1 MLAAEQFTGE
11 KMSEPYLACVGCG
24 HEYPM
29 DVVNARCHRCDEPL
43 EVKFDLG
50 SVPRNWFQTRRSGF
64 FGLRYAPFYSYL
76 KTNPALCLGEGQTAL
91 LNSVFATQ
99 KIGLKVLFFKNET
112 QNPTWTFKDRGTA
125 CSIQNAVALGFKRFG
140 TLSSGNMGASV
151 AAYGGRA
158 GMDTFIMLKDNVPLE
173 KIEALTIYGAKAFQV
188 HGDYRQLYQKLL
200 KIGSDHNI
208 YFSLSDDPMRVEGYK
223 SLAFEL
229 FEQMQG
235 QLPDY
240 LAVPLGSGGLCRGIF
255 KGFEELR
262 DTGMAAN
269 TPKFIGV
276 QPEGNSPTVD
286 AFEKGRERIEP
297 FQNSLT
303 LDHVLEN
310 PYPPSGN
317 QVLRKLTASG
327 GILLKV
333 DNEAILNAMLLLS
346 REGIFAQPASATS
359 LAGLIQAVKRE
370 LIPADSRA
378 VVVVT
383 GSGLKYPP
391 VLKEFNFS
399 PLSVELDQ
407 LPQALA
413 AAMQ

>member
-1 MLAAEQFTGE
+1 MN
-11 KMSEPYLACVGCG
+11 EPYLECVGCG

-29 DVVNARCHRCDEPL
+29 SMVNTRCHDCDEPL
-43 EVKFDLG
+43 EVKFDLA
-50 SVPRNWFQTRRSGF
+50 SVPRNWFQTQRSGF

-76 KTNPALCLGEGQTAL
+76 KMNPTLCLGEGQTSIL
-91 LNSVFATQ
+91 ESNFATQ
-99 KIGLKVLFFKNET
+99 KAGLKELFFKNET

-125 CSIQNAVALGFKRFG
+125 CSVQNAFALGYQRLG

-151 AAYGGRA
+151 AAYGSRA
-158 GMDTFIMLKDNVPLE
+158 GMDTFIMLKENVPRE
-173 KIEALTIYGAKAFQV
+173 KIEALAIYGATAFKV
-188 HGDYRQLYQKLL
+188 SGDYRQLYQKLL
-200 KIGSDHNI
+200 EVGSDHRI
-208 YFSLSDDPMRVEGYK
+208 YFSLSDDPLRVEGYK

-229 FEQMQG
+229 FEQMEG
-235 QLPDY
+235 RLPDY
-240 LAVPLGSGGLCRGIF
+240 LAVPLGSGGLCRGIL

-262 DTGMAAN
+262 DTGIAAH

-276 QPEGNSPTVD
+276 QAEGNSPTVD
-286 AFEKGRERIEP
+286 AFEKGRERIEQ

-317 QVLRKLTASG
+317 QVLRKLRANN

-333 DNEAILNAMLLLS
+333 DNEAVLDAMLLLS

-359 LAGLIQAVKRE
+359 LAGLIQAVKRK

-383 GSGLKYPP
+383 GTGLKYPP

-399 PLSVELDQ
+399 PVSVDLDH
-407 LPQALA
+407 LPQALGD
-413 AAMQ
+413 AMQ

>member
-1 MLAAEQFTGE
+1 M
-11 KMSEPYLACVGCG
+11 
-24 HEYPM
+24 
-29 DVVNARCHRCDEPL
+29 CDEPL

-50 SVPRNWFQTRRSGF
+50 SVPRNWFQTQRAGF
-64 FGLRYAPFYSYL
+64 FGRRYAPFYSYL
-76 KTNPALCLGEGQTAL
+76 KANPALCLGEGQTSL
-91 LNSVFATQ
+91 LRSVFATQ
-99 KIGLKVLFFKNET
+99 KVALKELFFKNET

-125 CSIQNAVALGFKRFG
+125 CSVQNAFGLGYKRLG

-151 AAYGGRA
+151 AAYGSRA
-158 GMDTFIMLKDNVPLE
+158 GMATFIMLKDNVPRE
-173 KIEALTIYGAKAFQV
+173 KIEALAIYGAKAFKV
-188 HGDYRQLYQKLL
+188 YGDYRQLYQKLL
-200 KIGSDHNI
+200 EIAKDHHI
-208 YFSLSDDPMRVEGYK
+208 YFSLSDDPLRVEGYK

-229 FEQMQG
+229 FEQMEG
-235 QLPDY
+235 RLPDY
-240 LAVPLGSGGLCRGIF
+240 FVVPLGSGGLCRGIL

-262 DTGMAAN
+262 DTGIIAE

-276 QPEGNSPTVD
+276 QAEGNSPTVD
-286 AFEKGRERIEP
+286 AFEKGRDRIEQ

-317 QVLRKLTASG
+317 QVLRKLRTNN

-333 DNEAILNAMLLLS
+333 NNEAILDAMLLMS

-359 LAGLIQAVKRE
+359 LAGLIQAVKRK
-370 LIPADSRA
+370 LIPADSRV

-391 VLKEFNFS
+391 VLKEFNFL
-399 PLSVELDQ
+399 PVSVELDQ

-413 AAMQ
+413 ATMQ

>member
-1 MLAAEQFTGE
+1 M
-11 KMSEPYLACVGCG
+11 
-24 HEYPM
+24 
-29 DVVNARCHRCDEPL
+29 
-43 EVKFDLG
+43 
-50 SVPRNWFQTRRSGF
+50 
-64 FGLRYAPFYSYL
+64 
-76 KTNPALCLGEGQTAL
+76 NPALSLGEGQTSL
-91 LNSVFATQ
+91 LSSVFVTQ
-99 KIGLKVLFFKNET
+99 KIGLKELFFKNET

-125 CSIQNAVALGFKRFG
+125 CSVQNAFGLGYKRLG

-151 AAYGGRA
+151 AAFGSRA
-158 GMDTFIMLKDNVPLE
+158 GLDTFIMLKDNVPLE
-173 KIEALTIYGAKAFQV
+173 KIEALTIYGARAFKV
-188 HGDYRQLYQKLL
+188 YGDYRQLYQKLL
-200 KIGSDHNI
+200 KIAKDHHI
-208 YFSLSDDPMRVEGYK
+208 YFSLSDDPLRVEGYK

-229 FEQMQG
+229 FEQMEG
-235 QLPDY
+235 RLPDY
-240 LAVPLGSGGLCRGIF
+240 LAVPLGSGGLCRGIL

-262 DTGMAAN
+262 DTGITAE

-276 QPEGNSPTVD
+276 QAEGNSPTVD
-286 AFEKGRERIEP
+286 AFEKGRDRIEQ

-317 QVLRKLTASG
+317 QVLRKLRTNN

-333 DNEAILNAMLLLS
+333 NNEAILDAMLLLS
-346 REGIFAQPASATS
+346 QEGIFAQPASATS
-359 LAGLIQAVKRE
+359 LAGLIQAVKRN

-391 VLKEFNFS
+391 VLKEFNFL
-399 PLSVELDQ
+399 PVSVELDQ

-413 AAMQ
+413 AAMH